1 MLLEKMGNEAVA
13 LGLKGDG
20 IEENTLIASM
30 CDLLEKIWSHG
41 LQNKQGKS
49 ALWAHLQA
57 YLEAQEVRVAGD
69 SSGAGAGAE
78 QTPPVSSSSPGSKMT
93 IATASPALAWNAMRK
108 RMDCKWS
115 IRDPSIGSELN
126 PCYPARSL
134 YIPNGL

>member
-20 IEENTLIASM
+20 VEENTLIASM

-57 YLEAQEVRVAGD
+57 YLEQQEARSVEPA
-69 SSGAGAGAE
+69 
-78 QTPPVSSSSPGSKMT
+78 TPVSSSPSSNKMN
-93 IATASPALAWNAMRK
+93 IASASPALAWNAMRK
-108 RMDCKWS
+108 RMDCKCIDHVWQVH
-115 IRDPSIGSELN
+115 LM
-126 PCYPARSL
+126 
-134 YIPNGL
+134 

>member
-1 MLLEKMGNEAVA
+1 MLLEKMGTEAVA

-20 IEENTLIASM
+20 VEENTLIASM

-57 YLEAQEVRVAGD
+57 YLELQEAR
-69 SSGAGAGAE
+69 SSGGGVNNSSVE
-78 QTPPVSSSSPGSKMT
+78 PTTPVSSNKMN
-93 IATASPALAWNAMRK
+93 IASASPALAWNAMRK

-115 IRDPSIGSELN
+115 AVPRFGIR
-126 PCYPARSL
+126 
-134 YIPNGL
+134 

>member
-1 MLLEKMGNEAVA
+1 LQDIKSKTKRMLLEKMGNEAVA

-57 YLEAQEVRVAGD
+57 YLEVQEARGAGE
-69 SSGAGAGAE
+69 SSGAE
-78 QTPPVSSSSPGSKMT
+78 QLPPVSSSPGSKMT

-108 RMDCKWS
+108 RMDCKM
-115 IRDPSIGSELN
+115 
-126 PCYPARSL
+126 
-134 YIPNGL
+134 

>member
-57 YLEAQEVRVAGD
+57 YIELQEAR
-69 SSGAGAGAE
+69 GAGNSCNNVE
-78 QTPPVSSSSPGSKMT
+78 QTTPVSSSPSSNKMN
-93 IATASPALAWNAMRK
+93 IASASPALAWNAMRK
-108 RMDCKWS
+108 RMDC
-115 IRDPSIGSELN
+115 E
-126 PCYPARSL
+126 
-134 YIPNGL
+134 

>member
-20 IEENTLIASM
+20 VEENTLIASM

-57 YLEAQEVRVAGD
+57 YLELQEARN
-69 SSGAGAGAE
+69 SGGGGANIGNVE
-78 QTPPVSSSSPGSKMT
+78 PTTPVSSNKMN
-93 IATASPALAWNAMRK
+93 IASASPALAWNAMRK
-108 RMDCKWS
+108 RMDCK
-115 IRDPSIGSELN
+115 
-126 PCYPARSL
+126 
-134 YIPNGL
+134 

>member
-20 IEENTLIASM
+20 VEENTLIASM

-57 YLEAQEVRVAGD
+57 YLELQEARN
-69 SSGAGAGAE
+69 SGGGGGANIGSVE
-78 QTPPVSSSSPGSKMT
+78 PTTPVSSNKMN
-93 IATASPALAWNAMRK
+93 IASASPALAWNAMRK
-108 RMDCKWS
+108 RMDCK
-115 IRDPSIGSELN
+115 
-126 PCYPARSL
+126 
-134 YIPNGL
+134 